1 MSNKRL
7 WDLMNQVKKKALPA
21 IETITFEGQ
30 PCNDLNSLQDA
41 LHNSYNSAENHP
53 IDYRFLSKIPQLNTF
68 EWLLFTNQ
76 EFKDAIAKCSPFS
89 TLGPD
94 HISQRHLKPII
105 AKEYCLD
112 KFVDIANACISL
124 EFWPSYFKEAKLIII
139 PKPNKDTYNTPKS
152 FCPIVLLNTI
162 GKLIEKVIS
171 NYLQFHMASN
181 RFLDLN
187 QLGGIRQCSTID
199 AGLYLIYIIQARW
212 LKQCHTS
219 VISFNIAQFFSSLN
233 HSFLSICLR
242 KASLNINI
250 INFFNSY
257 HSNKSTTYAWNGF
270 VLPLFTTSIGVD
282 QGSALSFILSAIY
295 MAPIIKTFKK

>member
-1 MSNKRL
+1 
-7 WDLMNQVKKKALPA
+7 
-21 IETITFEGQ
+21 
-30 PCNDLNSLQDA
+30 
-41 LHNSYNSAENHP
+41 
-53 IDYRFLSKIPQLNTF
+53 
-68 EWLLFTNQ
+68 
-76 EFKDAIAKCSPFS
+76 
-89 TLGPD
+89 
-94 HISQRHLKPII
+94 
-105 AKEYCLD
+105 
-112 KFVDIANACISL
+112 
-124 EFWPSYFKEAKLIII
+124 
-139 PKPNKDTYNTPKS
+139 
-152 FCPIVLLNTI
+152 
-162 GKLIEKVIS
+162 
-171 NYLQFHMASN
+171 MASN

-257 HSNKSTTYAWNGF
+257 HSNKSTTYTWNGF